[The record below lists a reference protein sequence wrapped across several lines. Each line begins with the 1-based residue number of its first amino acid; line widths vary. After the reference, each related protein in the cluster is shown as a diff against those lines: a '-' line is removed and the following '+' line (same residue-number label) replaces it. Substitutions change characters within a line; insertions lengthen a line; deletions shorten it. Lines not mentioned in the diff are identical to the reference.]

1 VDTDFI
7 NKNYLPKDYR
17 EKRDKKDLER
27 YVIMSSKS
35 SKSKKNRLERELK
48 VIPENIDEFQDDIL
62 MTIYAN
68 KV

>member
-1 VDTDFI
+1 
-7 NKNYLPKDYR
+7 
-17 EKRDKKDLER
+17 
-27 YVIMSSKS
+27 MSSKS